1 MPNTVQYFCTRP
13 QLAEKLIRRGFKPEY
28 TVNPWSPDR
37 AAWRFDITPEL
48 VTFVKAFYENI
59 GKPLPGSTE
68 RAFAAAGVME

>member
-48 VTFVKAFYENI
+48 ATFVESFYREI

-68 RAFAAAGVME
+68 RAFAAAGVIQ

>member
-1 MPNTVQYFCTRP
+1 MSNKVQYFCTRP
-13 QLAEKLIRRGFKPEY
+13 QLAEKLIRRGFKPERAI
-28 TVNPWSPDR
+28 NPWSPDR

-48 VTFVKAFYENI
+48 ATLVGAFYKNI